1 VPAEPRQ
8 VAAHEGKQRAL
19 HCSKLSLNKIALA
32 SEYFVPILR
41 FATRLFRAIRAPR
54 RGIHVAIRRAD
65 AMKVLDLHLPADGGC
80 QAFTESQ
87 LLSRHGRA

>member
-41 FATRLFRAIRAPR
+41 FATRLFRAIR
-54 RGIHVAIRRAD
+54 RAD